1 MFFASAFQNVAFAA
15 QLAVVQAFPLAS
27 HKGEAFFAGG
37 GGDGRSGHR
46 RGITMETTLHT
57 KPKLKPEHRPSV
69 ALRQTRGPGGS
80 RGRAGYLV

>member
-1 MFFASAFQNVAFAA
+1 MTITA
-15 QLAVVQAFPLAS
+15 QLAVVQAFPFAS

-37 GGDGRSGHR
+37 GGDGRGGHG

-57 KPKLKPEHRPSV
+57 IPKLKPEHRPSV

-80 RGRAGYLV
+80 RARAGYRV